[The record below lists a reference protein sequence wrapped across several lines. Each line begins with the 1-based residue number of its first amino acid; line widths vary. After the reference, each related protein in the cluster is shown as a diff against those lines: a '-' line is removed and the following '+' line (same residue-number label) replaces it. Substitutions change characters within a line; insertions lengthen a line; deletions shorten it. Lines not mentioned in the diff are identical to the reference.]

1 MILEFKKEDFKKG
14 CEKIVIRIPR
24 KVFLK
29 SLPNVIE
36 VRSPFTGVVKSFVL
50 SESKSEEY
58 GMANEFWDGE
68 EGHLIYVDK
77 ANPNAPYVIDVC
89 CVVGE

>member
-1 MILEFKKEDFKKG
+1 MMLEFKKEDFKKG
-14 CEKIVIRIPR
+14 REKIKIRISR
-24 KVFLK
+24 NVFLK
-29 SLPNVIE
+29 SLPDVIE
-36 VRSPFTGVVKSFVL
+36 VRSPFTGVVKPFIL

-58 GMANEFWDGE
+58 GMLNEFWDGE

-77 ANPNAPYVIDVC
+77 ANPSAPYVIDVW